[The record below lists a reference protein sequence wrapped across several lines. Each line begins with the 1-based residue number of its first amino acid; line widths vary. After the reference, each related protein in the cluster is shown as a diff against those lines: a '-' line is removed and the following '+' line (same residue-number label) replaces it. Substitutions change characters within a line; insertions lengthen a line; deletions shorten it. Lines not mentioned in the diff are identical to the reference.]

1 MGGRPN
7 KIRTLYASLFE
18 TKKSLVVGVGW
29 LVGCGVLLLLGF
41 CAWLFFGFFLLSC

>member
-29 LVGCGVLLLLGF
+29 LVVGF
-41 CAWLFFGFFLLSC
+41 CCCWGFVNGCFLGFFLLSC